1 MGMFHNWQHDYY
13 DHFTVSTAYNCMT
26 QVFNII
32 FNLPFMVWCDG
43 ESKMSGFEYLDS
55 IRKNPDHLL
64 RIENFENPYY
74 DLA

>member
-1 MGMFHNWQHDYY
+1 
-13 DHFTVSTAYNCMT
+13 
-26 QVFNII
+26 
-32 FNLPFMVWCDG
+32 MVWCDG